1 MTSLNGIPKQVAHAV
16 EREQFDVFTARASN
30 APQQPEDDPLR
41 PQIRHSKI
49 GEKGLAAPRK
59 VVRRLQ
65 DALRR
70 KTKDRS
76 DTSHTPSRAPAPV
89 LAPLPPQNNARDRL
103 GPKLKDRPS
112 IPPVKDFLQSP
123 VVASKQV
130 IQHIGGDDFA
140 QNVAKSEVSH
150 GANVALALEHARVQ
164 ETMGDDGTS
173 CDEEVLDVLKQSRQD
188 SFTRWTMDR
197 HVRNI
202 GKIQANVI
210 PLRSRKDF
218 LRRDVQ
224 GVERTNWSEYGQH
237 VISVGIQ
244 CTGRRC

>member
-1 MTSLNGIPKQVAHAV
+1 MTSLNGIPKQRSHVV
-16 EREQFDVFTARASN
+16 DREQFDVFTAQASN
-30 APQQPEDDPLR
+30 APQQPGDDPLR
-41 PQIRHSKI
+41 SHLHHSKI
-49 GEKGLAAPRK
+49 RDRDLVAPRG
-59 VVRRLQ
+59 VVRRVQ

-70 KTKDRS
+70 RTKGRS
-76 DTSHTPSRAPAPV
+76 DTSHAPPRGPAPL
-89 LAPLPPQNNARDRL
+89 LAPRPPQKNARDRL
-103 GPKLKDRPS
+103 GPELKDRPR
-112 IPPVKDFLQSP
+112 IPPVKEFLQSP
-123 VVASKQV
+123 VQASKEV

-164 ETMGDDGTS
+164 EAMGDDGTS
-173 CDEEVLDVLKQSRQD
+173 CDEDVLDALKQSRQD

-202 GKIQANVI
+202 GRIQANII

-224 GVERTNWSEYGQH
+224 GVERTNWSDYGQH
-237 VISVGIQ
+237 VISVCIH
-244 CTGRRC
+244 CAGRRC